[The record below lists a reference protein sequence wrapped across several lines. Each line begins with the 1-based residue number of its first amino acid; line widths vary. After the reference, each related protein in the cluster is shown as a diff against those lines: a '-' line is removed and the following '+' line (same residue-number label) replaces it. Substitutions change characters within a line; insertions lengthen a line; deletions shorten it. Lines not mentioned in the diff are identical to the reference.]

1 MYISLIFTRM
11 DLHAM
16 FKNMSVKSIVLLSGL
31 TIVVMTVV
39 WSVMGYSQSSVG
51 LSESVA
57 SLSARNFGVPSAPMM
72 DSNFYRMKVEGVAYD
87 AVSEDR
93 REMIAPPSP
102 GSNAPAGVSKIIK
115 NGDLTL
121 LVRNVDDAAAAIVSL
136 RINLGGQPGNASFSE
151 YGNGGK
157 QGDITIWVPS
167 DKFDGAMV
175 SIKKLALR
183 VNSERITVQD
193 VSAQFVDLES
203 RLRNLKVAEAQYQ
216 EIMKRSGKISEVLD
230 VTRALTDTRA
240 QIEQSQGQLDYLSR
254 QVALSSIHVSLTQE
268 AVPGSVIASN
278 EWRPMTVVK
287 AALSRTLSD
296 FTHSIDQILVILI
309 SLPLLLLNLA
319 FWGAVLYACW
329 RVGRFLFRRL
339 KGQAL
344 P

>member
-1 MYISLIFTRM
+1 M
-11 DLHAM
+11 
-16 FKNMSVKSIVLLSGL
+16 KNTVFFSGIAVVVLAVIWGMMGVSKSTLGLSG
-31 TIVVMTVV
+31 
-39 WSVMGYSQSSVG
+39 SVN
-51 LSESVA
+51 
-57 SLSARNFGVPSAPMM
+57 SLSAPGVPMM
-72 DSNFYRMKVEGVAYD
+72 EGNYYREKAMGVAYD
-87 AVSEDR
+87 SVSEGSI
-93 REMIAPPSP
+93 EMMSPPSP
-102 GSNAPAGVSKIIK
+102 GSSAPAGVSKIIK
-115 NGDLTL
+115 NGDLAL
-121 LVRNVDDAAAAIVSL
+121 LVKNVDDAAVAIVQL
-136 RINLGGQPGNASFSE
+136 RISLGGQPGNASFSE

-157 QGDITIWVPS
+157 QGDMTIWVPS

-183 VNSERITVQD
+183 VNSERITVED

-240 QIEQSQGQLDYLSR
+240 QIEQSQGQSDYLSR
-254 QVALSSIHVSLTQE
+254 QVALSSIHMSLTQE
-268 AVPGSVIASN
+268 AVPGSVVSSN

-296 FTHSIDQILVILI
+296 FTHSIDQLLVILI

-319 FWGAVLYACW
+319 FWGVVLYACW